1 MTEQGEQ
8 PGVAASPGPAEQG
21 GFGPVLRSKQFRRLL
36 IAQSASSL
44 GDWVATFALM
54 AMAFDL
60 TGNQTLVAVVLV
72 IRLVPP
78 MFAAPVGGVV
88 ADRLPRRAIMVT
100 ADVTRAALIALVP
113 FVNIILLYAIAF
125 VHECISLFFLPARDA
140 TIPELV
146 PKESLAEGNGLIL
159 ASSYGTLPI
168 AAALFGSLRL
178 VAQHIPDAIPFAHLF
193 RAHPTAFAFF
203 FDSATFVFS
212 ASLLARLQLK
222 HRPARG
228 AEFELVAGVVE
239 GVKYVLGHQALRS
252 LAYGLVVS
260 MFGGGVLF
268 AVGIAYIHD
277 TLGGTDVQFGW
288 LAALWGLGMGLGLL
302 VVRVLLKRGKDRV
315 FIGSVATCGWILI
328 VMAVFPFLY
337 LAFGVAVLFGMA
349 FSIAI
354 VLALTAA
361 QEIAEDRIRGRIMG
375 GVQMLFRVG
384 LGAGALGIGGL
395 AHGLGTL
402 RLGFLKLDGN
412 QVGMIVGGVIIL
424 FGATAASGIRK
435 SDVWEK
441 V

>member
-1 MTEQGEQ
+1 
-8 PGVAASPGPAEQG
+8 
-21 GFGPVLRSKQFRRLL
+21 
-36 IAQSASSL
+36 
-44 GDWVATFALM
+44 
-54 AMAFDL
+54 
-60 TGNQTLVAVVLV
+60 
-72 IRLVPP
+72 
-78 MFAAPVGGVV
+78 
-88 ADRLPRRAIMVT
+88 MVT
-100 ADVTRAALIALVP
+100 SDLARAALIALVP
-113 FVNIILLYAIAF
+113 FVNIILLYVIAF

-140 TIPELV
+140 TVPELV

-212 ASLLARLQLK
+212 ASLLARLRLK
-222 HRPARG
+222 HRPPK
-228 AEFELVAGVVE
+228 AEFEFVAGVVE
-239 GVKYVLGHQALRS
+239 GVKYVLGDQALRS

-268 AVGIAYIHD
+268 AVGIAYVHD

-288 LAALWGLGMGLGLL
+288 LASLWGLGMGLGLL

-315 FIGSVATCGWILI
+315 FIGAVATCGWILI

-337 LAFGVAVLFGMA
+337 LAFGIAVLFGMA

-412 QVGMIVGGVIIL
+412 QAGMIVGGVLIL
-424 FGATAASGIRK
+424 LGAAGASGIRK
-435 SDVWEK
+435 SDVWER